1 MLCLSA
7 SPNNSP
13 NLKHTAKAVGRD
25 FCVRTKHQI
34 EANLCSKQS
43 IPSVHH
49 FPSNTVPSKTVYRVE
64 QSLNIDPYSPAMSQA
79 LFTWVNQ
86 TDDRMPG
93 EPPWVQAD
101 DYDEY
106 DEEDDTENNE
116 ANDDA
121 IWAPTTFSAP
131 DPSNR
136 DTGYFA
142 GYGPGHNVFA
152 PGSTELADLL
162 TTELMAAS
170 NGDREWCTMAV
181 SGLLTLTRVRA
192 RFLADG
198 ERSYR
203 NLWAGAFEYRDFWGG
218 AVGVIADGLA
228 DPHTR
233 TQVVRDLNFLEL
245 IAEEDEEDEEREDDS
260 EDDDEDEEMEDVEEV
275 TEEDWVRRRLQRIAL
290 EEEQRRLFAESR
302 GRFSA

>member
-1 MLCLSA
+1 
-7 SPNNSP
+7 
-13 NLKHTAKAVGRD
+13 
-25 FCVRTKHQI
+25 
-34 EANLCSKQS
+34 
-43 IPSVHH
+43 
-49 FPSNTVPSKTVYRVE
+49 
-64 QSLNIDPYSPAMSQA
+64 MSQA

-101 DYDEY
+101 DCDEY
-106 DEEDDTENNE
+106 DEEGDNEDNE

-162 TTELMAAS
+162 MTELMAAS
-170 NGDREWCTMAV
+170 NGDREWCIMAV
-181 SGLLTLTRVRA
+181 SGLLTLTRIRP

-203 NLWAGAFEYRDFWGG
+203 NLWAGAVEYRDFWGG
-218 AVGVIADGLA
+218 AVGVVADGLA
-228 DPHTR
+228 DPDTR
-233 TQVVRDLNFLEL
+233 TQVVRDLNLLEL
-245 IAEEDEEDEEREDDS
+245 IAEGEEEEEEEEQDDDGDDEGDEDD
-260 EDDDEDEEMEDVEEV
+260 DDNDDDDDDDEDEDEEMEDVEEV
-275 TEEDWVRRRLQRIAL
+275 TEEDWARRRLQRMIL
-290 EEEQRRLFAESR
+290 EEEQRRLFEESR
-302 GRFSA
+302 GRFSLE